1 MLNPNRDFKN
11 KEAGIKVT
19 IQAKNTIESPT
30 ISAFRWES
38 AMNKSLSL
46 PCLLTFLVF
55 FALSAFPVPSSAQKL
70 RLICEDTPPMQFKAP
85 DGSLTGLTVEVV
97 QEIQKRVGNTDPI
110 QMLPW
115 ARGLKYLNE
124 EPNTVLFT
132 MARTAERND
141 LYQWVGPVS
150 EEIMG
155 LYAKA
160 DSPLQIKSLDD
171 AKKVHAIGV
180 YRDDIRDQYL
190 TNNGFTNLYRAT
202 AGIQN
207 YKMLMLGRIDL
218 FASSAS
224 EVAGNKYV
232 GLKLAFPLL
241 TAQMFIAVSSGTDP
255 AIVAQ
260 WNEALAAMKKDGSF
274 KAIFNKYFPGQ
285 DLPGP
290 AITKF

>member
-1 MLNPNRDFKN
+1 MTLL
-11 KEAGIKVT
+11 
-19 IQAKNTIESPT
+19 
-30 ISAFRWES
+30 AF
-38 AMNKSLSL
+38 AM
-46 PCLLTFLVF
+46 P
-55 FALSAFPVPSSAQKL
+55 ASAQKL
-70 RLICEDTPPMQFKAP
+70 QIFCEDDKPMQFKAA

-97 QEIQKRVGNTDPI
+97 QEIQRRVGNNDPI
-110 QMLPW
+110 QMVPW

-124 EPNTVLFT
+124 EPNTVLFS
-132 MARTAERND
+132 MGRTAERND

-150 EEIMG
+150 EEVMG

-160 DSPLQIKSLDD
+160 DSRLRIKSLDD

-190 TNNGFTNLYRAT
+190 TNKGFTNLYRVT
-202 AGIQN
+202 SGMQN

-218 FASSAS
+218 FASSIN